1 MCRWSHGNTWPIFKR
16 CVPWCWTRG
25 VLSQPQG
32 KIAWFMR
39 YQEGFRYKVQCEGR
53 PRVNLFSWWV
63 YHYQVYINIITQSG
77 AGCWSVPDL
86 AALSTIILLSSSSFW
101 ELRYNTSY
109 CSLISRRNSIIF
121 LYSRTWAWDKVQIG
135 LIRRFRCRFRP
146 FCWSWPRY
154 LSCRHLTFILS
165 KIAI

>member
-1 MCRWSHGNTWPIFKR
+1 MSLVAAQNSSHCNGVWESRRFLAVLLKQNVDTRHHVSHLSNIPFSSLHCVLFLCEMYRWSHGNTWPIFKR

-77 AGCWSVPDL
+77 AACWSVPEPRSSLDK
-86 AALSTIILLSSSSFW
+86 SCVII
-101 ELRYNTSY
+101 R
-109 CSLISRRNSIIF
+109 
-121 LYSRTWAWDKVQIG
+121 
-135 LIRRFRCRFRP
+135 
-146 FCWSWPRY
+146 
-154 LSCRHLTFILS
+154 
-165 KIAI
+165 AIVL